1 MKQIFEW
8 HVALSIEI
16 EPADEVATLLRVLD
30 LVPVGVLAV
39 PKKFPS
45 VRP

>member
-1 MKQIFEW
+1 M
-8 HVALSIEI
+8 SIEV

-30 LVPVGVLAV
+30 LVPVSIFAV

>member
-8 HVALSIEI
+8 HAALSIEV

-39 PKKFPS
+39 TKKFPS